1 MTSPS
6 AMTRFTSDELI
17 ILSGRDICRTEWAV
31 KRIRLAADFL
41 ISSFS
46 SLMGLC
52 RSFKSGTFRFRTPD
66 GALPFMYR
74 VVLRLHPGGN
84 HPTSAGSIP
93 EFKWRLATDRDGR
106 PFRANSYG
114 LSPFGIE
121 PVHVDGV
128 QSWVE
133 FLEPATGRLQLAVGA
148 ESAILAEGEP
158 DREPAG
164 R

>member
-52 RSFKSGTFRFRTPD
+52 RSFKSGSFRCPHSRWGPAVYVQ
-66 GALPFMYR
+66 GRAALA
-74 VVLRLHPGGN
+74 PGGN
-84 HPTSAGSIP
+84 HPTSAGVKS
-93 EFKWRLATDRDGR
+93 
-106 PFRANSYG
+106 
-114 LSPFGIE
+114 
-121 PVHVDGV
+121 
-128 QSWVE
+128 
-133 FLEPATGRLQLAVGA
+133 
-148 ESAILAEGEP
+148 
-158 DREPAG
+158 
-164 R
+164 